1 MPKSTHL
8 RRCGQ
13 TFAVLIALL
22 WGAAGHAVEGLF
34 AGESEEGA
42 AAAAGAASEDSGA
55 FSGLEALG
63 QGLFSSQEE
72 EFLHPDAAFVAGAY
86 PVSDEE
92 VRVRF
97 DIAPGYYL
105 YRERFLFAP
114 AAGES
119 FRLDSPA
126 LPPGEVKHDEYF
138 GEVEVYYREVEVAL
152 PLRPDTAPLREARI
166 DVTYQGCADAG
177 LCYPPITK
185 TLAFNLDSAA
195 PGTGMGA
202 ALALGGA
209 TGEGFLSP
217 QDRAARSLATDSLP
231 FVVAQ
236 FAFFG
241 LLLAFTP
248 CVLPMV
254 PILSSIILGQRKK
267 AGVGTPRAFA
277 LSLVYVLAM
286 ALTYSAAGV
295 LAGLSGAGLQ
305 AFFQHPAVI
314 VAFSGFFV
322 LLALSMFGVY
332 RLEMPVAWQS
342 RLSSLSSRQRGGTW
356 LGVAAMGVL
365 SALIVG
371 PCVAPPLAG
380 ALIYIAQTGNAQL
393 GGLAL
398 FSLAMGM
405 GVPLLVAGTTAGR
418 FAPRAGPW
426 MKAVERVF
434 GVLLIGVAI
443 YLLERV
449 VPPWTALLMWA
460 ALFIV
465 CAIYLG
471 AFDRIEATARGW
483 RRLWKGAG
491 LAMLVYGVLLMVG
504 AASGGG
510 DLLHPLQ
517 RFTAGPETRVAMEFK
532 PVKGLAGL
540 NLELER
546 AAARGQSVM
555 LDFYADW
562 CVSCKEM
569 ERYTFPDAEVRRA
582 LADTV
587 LLKADVTDNDE
598 RDRALLAHFG
608 LFGPPAILFFGS
620 DGRERSRYRVVG
632 FIEAGGFREVV
643 ESALGPPGAMI
654 SAAAGGGLI
663 PSVARSPRNSAPAGL
678 RP

>member
-1 MPKSTHL
+1 ML
-8 RRCGQ
+8 RSRRLFRCGRMLAML
-13 TFAVLIALL
+13 FALAS
-22 WGAAGHAVEGLF
+22 AATGHAVESVLP
-34 AGESEEGA
+34 AASGESV
-42 AAAAGAASEDSGA
+42 AAGVTAEDGGF
-55 FSGLEALG
+55 FSGVEALG
-63 QGLFSSQEE
+63 QDLFSEPEE
-72 EFLHPDAAFVAGAY
+72 EFLHPDTAFVAGAY
-86 PVSDEE
+86 AASDEDI
-92 VRVRF
+92 RVRF
-97 DIAPGYYL
+97 DIVPGYYL
-105 YRERFLFAP
+105 YRERFVFAP
-114 AAGES
+114 APGES
-119 FRLDSPA
+119 FRLDPPL
-126 LPPGEVKHDEYF
+126 LPPGKVKHDEYF

-152 PLRPDTAPLREARI
+152 SLRSDRVPLREGRV

-185 TLAFNLDSAA
+185 TLAFNFDSAA
-195 PGTGMGA
+195 PGAGKRA
-202 ALALGGA
+202 ALALGDGA
-209 TGEGFLSP
+209 GQGFLSR
-217 QDRAARSLATDSLP
+217 QDRVARSLTTGSLP
-231 FVVAQ
+231 LVMAQ
-236 FAFFG
+236 FAVFG

-254 PILSSIILGQRKK
+254 PILSAIVLGQRKK
-267 AGVGTPRAFA
+267 DAGAPRAFA

-286 ALTYSAAGV
+286 ALTYSGAGV

-314 VAFSGFFV
+314 VSFSGFFV
-322 LLALSMFGVY
+322 LLALSMFGLY
-332 RLEMPVAWQS
+332 RLQIPAAWQS
-342 RLSSLSSRQRGGTW
+342 RLSRLSGRQRGGTW
-356 LGVAAMGVL
+356 LGVAAMGAL

-380 ALIYIAQTGNAQL
+380 ALIYIAQTGDAQL

-398 FSLAMGM
+398 FALAMGM
-405 GVPLLVAGTTAGR
+405 GVPLLVAGTSAGR
-418 FAPRAGPW
+418 LAPKAGPW
-426 MKAVERVF
+426 MRVVERVF

-460 ALFIV
+460 TLLIV

-471 AFDRIEATARGW
+471 AFDRIDIAAKGW

-517 RFTAGPETRVAMEFK
+517 RFTAGPSMQDAVAFK
-532 PVKGLAGL
+532 PVKGLDGFNA
-540 NLELER
+540 ELDR
-546 AAARGQSVM
+546 AAAAGLSAM

-582 LADTV
+582 LAGAV
-587 LLKADVTDNDE
+587 LLKADVTANDE
-598 RDRALLAHFG
+598 SDRALLAHFG
-608 LFGPPAILFFGS
+608 LFGPPAILFFGA
-620 DGRERSRYRVVG
+620 DGRERPRYRVIG
-632 FIEAGGFREVV
+632 FVEAEGFREVV

-654 SAAAGGGLI
+654 SAAAPGILTL
-663 PSVARSPRNSAPAGL
+663 ASAPGRKIPPPEGF

>member
-1 MPKSTHL
+1 MLKSTHL
-8 RRCGQ
+8 LRGGQ
-13 TFAVLIALL
+13 TLAMLIAL
-22 WGAAGHAVEGLF
+22 AAGPSGHAVEGLF
-34 AGESEEGA
+34 AGGPEA
-42 AAAAGAASEDSGA
+42 AAAVAEGGAAL
-55 FSGLEALG
+55 SGLQQLG
-63 QGLFSSQEE
+63 QDWLTEPEE
-72 EFLHPDAAFVAGAY
+72 TFLHPDAAFVAGAY
-86 PVSDEE
+86 SVSDAE

-105 YRERFLFAP
+105 YRERFVFAP
-114 AAGES
+114 APGEG
-119 FRLDSPA
+119 FRLESPV
-126 LPPGEVKHDEYF
+126 LPAGKVKHDEYF
-138 GEVEVYYREVEVAL
+138 GEVEVYYREVEAAL
-152 PLRPDTAPLREARI
+152 PLRRDGAALREARI

-185 TLAFNLDSAA
+185 TLALDLDSAA
-195 PGTGMGA
+195 PGAGMGT
-202 ALALGGA
+202 ALSLGGGA
-209 TGEGFLSP
+209 GEGFLSP
-217 QDRAARSLATDSLP
+217 QDRVARSLATGSLP
-231 FVVAQ
+231 FVMAQ
-236 FAFFG
+236 FSFFG

-254 PILSSIILGQRKK
+254 PILSAIVLGQNKK
-267 AGVGTPRAFA
+267 ATGTPRAFA
-277 LSLVYVLAM
+277 LSFVYVLAM
-286 ALTYSAAGV
+286 ALTYSVAGM

-322 LLALSMFGVY
+322 LLALSMFGMY
-332 RLEMPVAWQS
+332 RLQVPVAWQS
-342 RLSSLSSRQRGGTW
+342 RISSLSGRQRGGTW
-356 LGVAAMGVL
+356 LGVAAMGAL

-398 FSLAMGM
+398 FSLAVGM

-418 FAPRAGPW
+418 LAPRAGPW
-426 MKAVERVF
+426 MTAVERVF

-443 YLLERV
+443 WLLERV
-449 VPPWTALLMWA
+449 VPSWAALLMWA

-471 AFDRIEATARGW
+471 AFDRIEVAARGW
-483 RRLWKGAG
+483 RRLGKGAG

-510 DLLHPLQ
+510 DLFHPLQ
-517 RFTAGPETRVAMEFK
+517 RFTAGPGAQDAVAFK

-540 NLELER
+540 DAELER

-569 ERYTFPDAEVRRA
+569 ERYTFPDVKVRRA

-598 RDRALLAHFG
+598 RDRALLAYFK
-608 LFGPPAILFFGS
+608 LFGPPAILFFGA
-620 DGRERSRYRVVG
+620 DGRERSRYRVIG
-632 FIEAGGFREVV
+632 FVEAEGFREVV
-643 ESALGPPGAMI
+643 ENALGAPGAMI
-654 SAAAGGGLI
+654 SAGARGGLI
-663 PSVARSPRNSAPAGL
+663 PAAGRGLQKPESAGL

>member
-1 MPKSTHL
+1 MLKSTRL
-8 RRCGQ
+8 RRFGQ
-13 TFAVLIALL
+13 TLAVLVALV
-22 WGAAGHAVEGLF
+22 WAAAGHAVEGLF
-34 AGESEEGA
+34 EGGSEKA
-42 AAAAGAASEDSGA
+42 ATAGAASEDRGS
-55 FSGLEALG
+55 FSSLEALG

-72 EFLHPDAAFVAGAY
+72 EFLHPDAAFVAGAF
-86 PVSDEE
+86 VTAERE
-92 VRVRF
+92 LRVRF

-114 AAGES
+114 AAGEG
-119 FRLDSPA
+119 FHLDSPV

-138 GEVEVYYREVEVAL
+138 GEVEVYYREVEAGL
-152 PLRPDTAPLREARI
+152 PLRPDAAPLREARI

-185 TLAFNLDSAA
+185 TLAFDFDSAA
-195 PGTGMGA
+195 PGAGSGG
-202 ALALGGA
+202 ALALGSA
-209 TGEGFLSP
+209 PGEGFLSP
-217 QDRAARSLATDSLP
+217 QDRVARSLATDSLP
-231 FVVAQ
+231 FVMAQ

-267 AGVGTPRAFA
+267 AEAGTARAFA

-286 ALTYSAAGV
+286 ALTYSGAGM

-314 VAFSGFFV
+314 VVFSGFFV
-322 LLALSMFGVY
+322 LLALSMFGLY
-332 RLEMPVAWQS
+332 RLEMPAAWQS
-342 RLSSLSSRQRGGTW
+342 RLSGISARQRGGTW
-356 LGVAAMGVL
+356 LGVAVMGVL

-371 PCVAPPLAG
+371 PCVAAPLAG

-418 FAPRAGPW
+418 FAPKAGPW

-443 YLLERV
+443 WLLERV

-465 CAIYLG
+465 CAIYMG
-471 AFDRIEATARGW
+471 AFDRIEVATRGW
-483 RRLWKGAG
+483 RRLRKGAG

-510 DLLHPLQ
+510 DLLHPLE
-517 RFTAGPETRVAMEFK
+517 RFTAGPETRVAVEFK
-532 PVKGLAGL
+532 PIKGLAGL
-540 NLELER
+540 DAELER
-546 AAARGQSVM
+546 AAAAGSSVM

-569 ERYTFPDAEVRRA
+569 ERYTFPDADVRRA

-598 RDRALLAHFG
+598 ADRALLAHFG
-608 LFGPPAILFFGS
+608 LFGPPAILFFGP
-620 DGRERSRYRVVG
+620 DGRERSRYRVIG
-632 FIEAGGFREVV
+632 FVEAGGFREVV
-643 ESALGPPGAMI
+643 ENALGPPGAMI
-654 SAAAGGGLI
+654 SAAARGGLI
-663 PSVARSPRNSAPAGL
+663 PAVVRTPEALLSAGL

>member
-1 MPKSTHL
+1 MLKSTRL

-13 TFAVLIALL
+13 IFAVLVALL
-22 WGAAGHAVEGLF
+22 WGAAGHAAEGLF
-34 AGESEEGA
+34 AGGSEKA
-42 AAAAGAASEDSGA
+42 ATAGAASEDRGA

-63 QGLFSSQEE
+63 RGLFSSQEE

-86 PVSDEE
+86 PVSGEE

-119 FRLDSPA
+119 FRLDPA
-126 LPPGEVKHDEYF
+126 MLPPGEVKHDEYF
-138 GEVEVYYREVEVAL
+138 GEMEVYYREVEVAL
-152 PLRPDTAPLREARI
+152 PLRPDTAALREARI

-195 PGTGMGA
+195 PGAGTGA
-202 ALALGGA
+202 ALALDGA

-267 AGVGTPRAFA
+267 AGAGTPRAFA

-286 ALTYSAAGV
+286 ALTYSGAGV

-342 RLSSLSSRQRGGTW
+342 RLSSLSGRQRGGTW
-356 LGVAAMGVL
+356 LGVAAMGAL

-371 PCVAPPLAG
+371 PCVAAPLAG

-443 YLLERV
+443 WLLERV
-449 VPPWTALLMWA
+449 VPPWAALLMWA

-471 AFDRIEATARGW
+471 AFDRIDVTARGW
-483 RRLWKGAG
+483 RRLWKGTG

-517 RFTAGPETRVAMEFK
+517 RFTTGPDTRVAMEFK
-532 PVKGLAGL
+532 AIKGLGGL
-540 NLELER
+540 DAELER
-546 AAARGQSVM
+546 AVARGQSVM

-569 ERYTFPDAEVRRA
+569 ERYTFPDAGVRRA

-608 LFGPPAILFFGS
+608 LFGPPAILFFGP
-620 DGRERSRYRVVG
+620 DGRERPRYRVVG
-632 FIEAGGFREVV
+632 FVEAGGFREVV

-654 SAAAGGGLI
+654 STAARGGLI
-663 PSVARSPRNSAPAGL
+663 PAASRSPQRLAPAGL

>member
-1 MPKSTHL
+1 MPKSTRL
-8 RRCGQ
+8 RRRVQ
-13 TFAVLIALL
+13 ALALLIALAS
-22 WGAAGHAVEGLF
+22 GATGRAAEGLF
-34 AGESEEGA
+34 AGEGE
-42 AAAAGAASEDSGA
+42 SGA
-55 FSGLEALG
+55 TPGMAGGGVSTLLEKSGLA
-63 QGLFSSQEE
+63 GLAEPRE
-72 EFLHPDAAFVAGAY
+72 TFLHPDVAFVAGAY
-86 PVSDEE
+86 AVSDEE

-119 FRLDSPA
+119 IRLDSPA
-126 LPPGEVKHDEYF
+126 LPRGEVKHDEYF

-152 PLRPDTAPLREARI
+152 AVRPEAVAPREARI

-177 LCYPPITK
+177 LCYPPITR
-185 TLAFNLDSAA
+185 TLAVDLDAS
-195 PGTGMGA
+195 GSGDGRGA
-202 ALALGGA
+202 ALAPGGSA
-209 TGEGFLSP
+209 GEGFLSA
-217 QDRAARSLATDSLP
+217 QDRIARALAIDSLP
-231 FVVAQ
+231 FVMAQ

-254 PILSSIILGQRKK
+254 PILSSIILGQQRNETR
-267 AGVGTPRAFA
+267 AGAPRAFA

-286 ALTYSAAGV
+286 ALTYSGAGV

-322 LLALSMFGVY
+322 LFALSMFGLY
-332 RLEMPVAWQS
+332 RIEMPAAWQS
-342 RLSSLSSRQRGGTW
+342 RLSDLSRRQRGGTW
-356 LGVAAMGVL
+356 LGVAAMGAL

-371 PCVAPPLAG
+371 PCIAPPLAG
-380 ALIYIAQTGNAQL
+380 ALIYIAQTGNAEL

-443 YLLERV
+443 WLLERV
-449 VPPWTALLMWA
+449 VPEWTALLMWA

-465 CAIYLG
+465 CAVYLG
-471 AFDRIEATARGW
+471 AFDRIEVAARGG
-483 RRLWKGAG
+483 RRLMKGAG

-510 DLLHPLQ
+510 DLLRPLE
-517 RFTAGPETRVAMEFK
+517 RFAAGPQARVALAFTEI
-532 PVKGLAGL
+532 KGLGELDA
-540 NLELER
+540 ELER
-546 AAARGQSVM
+546 AAARGQGVM

-569 ERYTFPDAEVRRA
+569 ERQTFPDAGVRRA

-598 RDRALLAHFG
+598 EDRALLAHFG
-608 LFGPPAILFFGS
+608 LFGPPAILFFGP
-620 DGRERSRYRVVG
+620 DGRERPRYRVVG
-632 FIEAGGFREVV
+632 FVEAAGFREVV
-643 ESALGPPGAMI
+643 ESALGAPGAVI
-654 SAAAGGGLI
+654 SAAAEDGLGDLI
-663 PSVARSPRNSAPAGL
+663 PATARGPERLAPGGL